1 MSGDHVPSPYTR
13 QEIHRAKII
22 SVSAIPQT
30 VAARQAFKASHF
42 QGEWLKD
49 TYVVWLAGV
58 TPVAAWVDE
67 EWFAADIKLRFGEQ
81 SNREMWD
88 EFIRLTQPKILKTP
102 YIQTVI
108 LHGKAGVVRR
118 MMGLI

>member
-1 MSGDHVPSPYTR
+1 MSGDHIPPPYTW
-13 QEIHRAKII
+13 QVIHRAKII
-22 SVSAIPQT
+22 SVSAVPQT
-30 VAARQAFKASHF
+30 IAARQPFKASHF
-42 QGEWLKD
+42 MGEWLKD
-49 TYVVWLAGV
+49 TYVVWLSGT

-67 EWFAADIKLRFGEQ
+67 EWFAADIKLRFGKQ
-81 SNREMWD
+81 GIREMWA

-118 MMGLI
+118 MMGL